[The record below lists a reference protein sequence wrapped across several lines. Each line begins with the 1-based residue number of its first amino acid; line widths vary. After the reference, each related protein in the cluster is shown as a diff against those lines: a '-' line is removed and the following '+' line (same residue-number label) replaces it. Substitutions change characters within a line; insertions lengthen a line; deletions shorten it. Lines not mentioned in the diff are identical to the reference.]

1 MSEAVPILMYH
12 EVTPTPI
19 AGYRKYTVTP
29 AELATQLAWLRK
41 RGYASIDLDALDAA
55 WRGERTMPRRPVV
68 ITFDDGSRDCLEHAV
83 PALVAHGFT
92 ATFFIVAGLVGG
104 TTRWL
109 PAEVGFELPTADWPT
124 LRAAEQ
130 AGMRCE
136 AHSVSHP
143 RLALVDDE
151 RCRDELVRGRALLE
165 DGLGHAVRHLAYP
178 FGSQSPRTRELAREA
193 GYLTACTTHEAL
205 ATPRDDRLGLPRVP
219 VLGTEGMREYRH
231 RVRSA
236 RPIGPLHARVQR
248 LAHGLGALGRR
259 RPPA

>member
-1 MSEAVPILMYH
+1 MSDAVPILMYH

-19 AGYRKYTVTP
+19 EGYRKYTVTP
-29 AELATQLAWLRK
+29 TELATQLAWLQR
-41 RGYASIDLDALDAA
+41 RGYASVDLDALHAA
-55 WRGERTMPRRPVV
+55 WRGERALPRRPVV

-83 PALVAHGFT
+83 PALLAHGFT
-92 ATFFIVAGLVGG
+92 ATFFIVAGLVGS

-109 PAEVGFELPTADWPT
+109 PAEQGFELPTADWSA

-143 RLALVDDE
+143 RLALVDDD
-151 RCRDELVRGRALLE
+151 RCRDELVRGRTLLE
-165 DGLGHAVRHLAYP
+165 DGLGRAVRHLAYP
-178 FGSQSPRTRELAREA
+178 FGSQSDRTRELAREA

-219 VLGTEGMREYRH
+219 VLGTEGMREYAH

-236 RPIGPLHARVQR
+236 RPIGPIHARVQR
-248 LAHGLGALGRR
+248 LAHRIGAVARR

>member
-1 MSEAVPILMYH
+1 MSGAVPILMYH

-19 AGYRKYTVTP
+19 ERYRKYTVTP
-29 AELATQLAWLRK
+29 AELATQLAWLLR
-41 RGYASIDLDALDAA
+41 RGYASVSLDALHAA
-55 WRGERTMPRRPVV
+55 WNGESALPRRPVV

-83 PALVAHGFT
+83 PALLASGFT
-92 ATFFIVAGLVGG
+92 ATFYIVAGVVGS

-109 PAEVGFELPTADWPT
+109 PAERGIELPTADWPA

-143 RLALVDDE
+143 RLALLDDD

-165 DGLGHAVRHLAYP
+165 DRLGRSVRHLAYP

-193 GYLTACTTHEAL
+193 GYVSACTTEEAL
-205 ATPRDDRLGLPRVP
+205 ATPGDDRLGLPRVP
-219 VLGTEGMREYRH
+219 VLGTEGMREYAH

-236 RPIGPLHARVQR
+236 RPIGAVQARVQK
-248 LAHGLGALGRR
+248 LAHRLGAVARR

>member
-1 MSEAVPILMYH
+1 MSAAVPILMYH

-19 AGYRKYTVTP
+19 ERYRKYTVTP
-29 AELATQLAWLRK
+29 AELAMQLAWLRR
-41 RGYASIDLDALDAA
+41 RGYASVDLDALDAA
-55 WRGERTMPRRPVV
+55 WRGARALPRRPVV

-92 ATFFIVAGLVGG
+92 ATFFIVAGLVGA

-109 PAEVGFELPTADWPT
+109 PAERGIELPTADWPT

-136 AHSVSHP
+136 AHSVTHP
-143 RLALVDDE
+143 RLALVDDD
-151 RCRDELVRGRALLE
+151 RCRDELARGRALLE
-165 DGLGHAVRHLAYP
+165 EGLGRAVRHLAYP

-193 GYLTACTTHEAL
+193 GYVTACTTHEAL
-205 ATPRDDRLGLPRVP
+205 ATSRDDRLGLPRVP
-219 VLGTEGMREYRH
+219 VLGTEGMREYAH

-236 RPIGPLHARVQR
+236 RPVGAIEARVQG
-248 LAHGLGALGRR
+248 LAHRLGAVARR